1 MSTQVQ
7 RRKGTTAQHASFTGA
22 SAELTVDT
30 TKNTVVVHD
39 GATAGGIPLA
49 KETGSTISATSLSL
63 PNSTSNGVAYVNGS
77 KVVVAGSVL
86 TFNGSDL
93 SVNGITVGRG
103 AAAVDTNTAI
113 GVLSLGVNV
122 SGGDNTAVGYGAMKG
137 LTTANGNTAV
147 GAVALWSNCGWYNTA
162 IGLGALFPSTGTQNT
177 ALGFNAGGSMTSG
190 SKNTIIGSFSGNG
203 GGLDIRTASNY
214 IVLSDGDANP
224 RAWWNGANPTFPGV
238 LTLSDGTANGVP
250 YLNGSKQVTT
260 GSALT
265 FDGTNLGVGGT
276 SGYEA
281 ANRTTIAAAGV
292 NSAMLGF
299 KVGSTS
305 SGYVFSDASH
315 VEFGAP
321 TGRYISWDIN
331 GEQMRLTSSGLEV
344 KQSQLIGYSSYAGLG
359 SYGLAVAGNVGIGTS
374 SPASKLQ
381 VVASSADYFTP
392 QLIIGE
398 ASVATGKQL
407 FIGYNTT
414 ANTGYIQAVHNGTGY
429 KDLLLQPNGGNLGL
443 GVVPSASNASTSFEM
458 ANGSTLFAR
467 TVVPQFGLMVN
478 AVGNWYEATYKTA
491 AAANMY
497 LLAGGQH
504 QWYNAPSWNGTG
516 SNLIPFTQA
525 MTLDASS
532 NLLVGQ
538 TSAGRQDINGISLEP
553 KVSGGGYAVFNHA
566 TGSSSGRQFL
576 TFAYAGTEIGSITQS
591 GTTATLFN
599 VTSDQRLKENIKD
612 AAPASALIDAIQVR
626 QYDWKSDGSHQRYG
640 FIAQELVTVAPE
652 AVHQPTNPEEMMAV
666 DYSKLVPMLV
676 KEIQDLRKRLAA
688 AGIA

>member
-265 FDGTNLGVGGT
+265 FNGTTFGVTGSITASGTLSGTGTNTWTLQSVGASGSLVAGGWLYGGNEGLNLSPNGAGLTKRLTISYFTGAAYSEALGI
-276 SGYEA
+276 S
-281 ANRTTIAAAGV
+281 NV
-292 NSAMLGF
+292 N
-299 KVGSTS
+299 
-305 SGYVFSDASH
+305 
-315 VEFGAP
+315 
-321 TGRYISWDIN
+321 TGPNTGILSLLNDVA
-331 GEQMRLTSSGLEV
+331 LVTSSGLEV
-344 KQSQLIGYSSYAGLG
+344 KQSQLIGYSSYAGIG
-359 SYGLAVAGNVGIGTS
+359 TNGLAVAGNVGIGTS
-374 SPASKLQ
+374 SPAALLHL
-381 VVASSADYFTP
+381 SS
-392 QLIIGE
+392 G
-398 ASVATGKQL
+398 
-407 FIGYNTT
+407 
-414 ANTGYIQAVHNGTGY
+414 NGTKAIWGTTRSFTVNRNWQVAVDEY
-429 KDLLLQPNGGNLGL
+429 AEGKFTITPSTTLGG
-443 GVVPSASNASTSFEM
+443 T
-458 ANGSTLFAR
+458 T
-467 TVVPQFGLMVN
+467 
-478 AVGNWYEATYKTA
+478 
-491 AAANMY
+491 
-497 LLAGGQH
+497 
-504 QWYNAPSWNGTG
+504 
-516 SNLIPFTQA
+516 FTTPA
-525 MTLDASS
+525 ICIDSS
-532 NLLVGQ
+532 GNLLVGR
-538 TSAGRQDINGISLEP
+538 TSSIGGAR
-553 KVSGGGYAVFNHA
+553 VSAETTTGTPTYA
-566 TGSSSGRQFL
+566 
-576 TFAYAGTEIGSITQS
+576 AYLPTTGTETAFLFVNPNGTVGSITTNGS
-591 GTTATLFN
+591 ATLYN
-599 VTSDQRLKENIKD
+599 VTSDQRLKENVQD
-612 AAPASALIDAIQVR
+612 AASASALIDAIQVR

-640 FIAQELVTVAPE
+640 FVAQELVAVAPE
-652 AVHQPTNPEEMMAV
+652 AVHQPADPEEMMAV

-688 AGIA
+688 LEAA